1 MKEKPI
7 LPSPKR
13 IGLYYIP
20 DHCLMIK
27 FPHDGQINQGVLC
40 ILLSVI
46 GGGDLHFHLSKSHS
60 VPFSLEYSTTA
71 SPSLI

>member
-27 FPHDGQINQGVLC
+27 FPHDRQLHQVLLS
-40 ILLSVI
+40 ILQSVI
-46 GGGDLHFHLSKSHS
+46 GG
-60 VPFSLEYSTTA
+60 
-71 SPSLI
+71 

>member
-46 GGGDLHFHLSKSHS
+46 GGWYCTVQLSQHTFC
-60 VPFSLEYSTTA
+60 P
-71 SPSLI
+71 